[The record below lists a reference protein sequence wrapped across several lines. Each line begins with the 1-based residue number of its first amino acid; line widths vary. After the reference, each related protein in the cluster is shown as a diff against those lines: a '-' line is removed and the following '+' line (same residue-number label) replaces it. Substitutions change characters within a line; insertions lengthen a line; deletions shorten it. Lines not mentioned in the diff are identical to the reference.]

1 MLTGQEPA
9 KATGEASYAGPDATA
24 DLDIEVLAEVL
35 KGVDDYLK
43 AGRKTLEPELK
54 DRLVAILYERFAATG
69 EPVNQKTIVSYLK
82 LVA

>member
-1 MLTGQEPA
+1 MG
-9 KATGEASYAGPDATA
+9 AGPDATA

-43 AGRKTLEPELK
+43 AGRKTLDPEPK
-54 DRLVAILYERFAATG
+54 ARLVAILYERFAATG